1 MDVAAAPPE
10 PEVDDRTREVRRVVV
25 LILWLNLAVA
35 AAKAIYG
42 WWSGSLSVASDA
54 IHSTLDAGSNVIGMV
69 ALKLAASPPDSEH
82 PYGHRKIEIMAATLI
97 GVLIAGGSLRF
108 AYSAIEALINGRTPP
123 HVTIGGFLVMGGTL
137 LTNIF
142 VAKYEAGRGRALGS
156 PFLVADAAH
165 TSSDVLVTVAVLI
178 ALAGTRLGAPWA
190 DPVGA
195 LLVLVMVARV
205 AWRILDANLGILLD
219 RAVVNPAEVRE
230 IALAVP
236 GVASV
241 HRIRSRGVEG
251 AVLLDLHL
259 LVDGELTLR
268 AAHEIC
274 HSVEEA
280 LRTKVAGIVDV
291 TIHVEPHDEPE
302 EGL

>member
-1 MDVAAAPPE
+1 MQ
-10 PEVDDRTREVRRVVV
+10 RVVV
-25 LILWLNLAVA
+25 LILWLNLLVA
-35 AAKAIYG
+35 AAKALYG

-123 HVTIGGFLVMGGTL
+123 HVTIGGFAIMGGTL
-137 LTNIF
+137 VTNIF
-142 VAKYEAGRGRALGS
+142 VATYEARRGKALGS

-165 TSSDVLVTVAVLI
+165 TSSDVAVTGAVLV
-178 ALAGTRLGAPWA
+178 ALTGTRLGLPWA

-195 LLVLVMVARV
+195 LAVLLVVARV

-219 RAVVNPAEVRE
+219 RAVIAPSAVRA
-230 IALAVP
+230 IVSAVP
-236 GVASV
+236 GVVSC

-259 LVDGELTLR
+259 LVDGQISLR
-268 AAHEIC
+268 DAHEIS
-274 HSVEEA
+274 HAVESA
-280 LRTKVAGIVDV
+280 LRGRLDGLVDV
-291 TIHVEPHDEPE
+291 TIHIEPDDEPDE
-302 EGL
+302 EL